1 MRAGTSRRRTLAIV
15 FLAMALG
22 ACNRQQSVFA
32 AFGEEAAG
40 INFVTLVM
48 VVGGVVI
55 AAGVAGLMLWAVR
68 ARPGALR
75 LQDGERLILI
85 AGGLIPAL
93 VLAALLAFS
102 LPYMRP
108 RAVAEGDLRI
118 DVTGEQFWWR
128 VAYRPADGTPVVSAN
143 EIRIPVG
150 RTVLFRLAGGDV
162 VHSFWIP
169 GLAGKM
175 DMIPGRT
182 NELPVRATQ
191 AGRFRGQC
199 TEFCGLS
206 HALMAFDVVAMPA
219 AEFDRWLTDQRRP
232 AVARVDPGAALFL
245 RHGCGGC
252 HAVRGTAAAGT
263 IGPDFT
269 HLAARPTIGA
279 GTLRNTEA
287 ARLRFLRAPA
297 AVKPGARMPAYP
309 QLAETEARAIARYLG
324 SLQ

>member
-1 MRAGTSRRRTLAIV
+1 MQAMTSRRGRLAIV
-15 FLAMALG
+15 FWAMAMG
-22 ACNRQQSVFA
+22 GCNRHQSVFA
-32 AFGEEAAG
+32 SFGEEAAD
-40 INFVTLVM
+40 INHITLVM
-48 VVGGVVI
+48 VAGGILV
-55 AAGVAGLMLWAVR
+55 AAGVAGLMAWAVR
-68 ARPGALR
+68 ARPGALSLR
-75 LQDGERLILI
+75 GGERLILI

-93 VLAALLAFS
+93 VLAALLVFS

-108 RAVAEGDLRI
+108 RAVAPANLRI
-118 DVTGEQFWWR
+118 DVAGEQFWWR
-128 VAYRPADGTPVVSAN
+128 VAYRPADGPAVVSAN

-182 NELPVRATQ
+182 NELPVRATR

-219 AEFDRWLTDQRRP
+219 EAFDRWLVEQRRP
-232 AVARVDPGAALFL
+232 AVASTAPGAALFL
-245 RHGCGGC
+245 QHGCGGC
-252 HAVRGTAAAGT
+252 HAIRGTAAAGT

-269 HLAARPTIGA
+269 HLAARATIGA
-279 GTLRNTEA
+279 GTLPNTEA
-287 ARLRFLRAPA
+287 ARLRFLREPA

-309 QLAETEARAIARYLG
+309 QLPETEARAIARYLG
-324 SLQ
+324 TLP

>member
-1 MRAGTSRRRTLAIV
+1 MQAGTSRRGRRAIV
-15 FLAMALG
+15 LWAMVMG
-22 ACNRQQSVFA
+22 GCNRHQSVFA
-32 AFGEEAAG
+32 SFGEEAAG
-40 INFVTLVM
+40 INHVTLVM
-48 VVGGVVI
+48 VAGGLLV
-55 AAGVAGLMLWAVR
+55 AAGVAGLMAWAVR
-68 ARPGALR
+68 ARPGALSLR
-75 LQDGERLILI
+75 GGERLILI

-108 RAVAEGDLRI
+108 RAVAPADLRI
-118 DVTGEQFWWR
+118 DVAGEQFWWR
-128 VAYRPADGTPVVSAN
+128 VAYRPAEGTAVVSAN

-150 RTVLFRLAGGDV
+150 RTVLFRLSGSDV

-182 NELPVRATQ
+182 NELPVRATRP
-191 AGRFRGQC
+191 GRFRGQC

-219 AEFDRWLTDQRRP
+219 ADFDRWLAAQRRP
-232 AVARVDPGAALFL
+232 ALARADAGAALFL

-252 HAVRGTAAAGT
+252 HAVRGTAATGT

-269 HLAARPTIGA
+269 HLAARATIGA
-279 GTLRNTEA
+279 GTLANTEA